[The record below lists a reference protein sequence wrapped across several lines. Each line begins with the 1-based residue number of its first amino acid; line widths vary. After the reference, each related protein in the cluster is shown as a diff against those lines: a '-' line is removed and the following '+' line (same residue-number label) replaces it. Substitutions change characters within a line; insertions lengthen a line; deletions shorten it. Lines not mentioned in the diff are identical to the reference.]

1 MHCHAL
7 YAFSAHILYF
17 TAGPPDTGDTHT
29 HKQTKQGQTSYK
41 L

>member
-1 MHCHAL
+1 MHYHAL

-17 TAGPPDTGDTHT
+17 TAGPPDSGDTHT
-29 HKQTKQGQTSYK
+29 QKQGQTSYK

>member
-1 MHCHAL
+1 MHYHAL

-17 TAGPPDTGDTHT
+17 TAGPPDSGDTHT
-29 HKQTKQGQTSYK
+29 HTQKQGQTSYK